1 MATEVFINSFSLS
14 MKFTRLLTPFPY
26 FEKRDFFLHTSK
38 AISAMEER
46 LIVDNQMDGYKQ
58 NVVKLRENIL
68 NNNIEKF
75 LWNFFIKTLLDY
87 VCFVFD
93 KKE

>member
-1 MATEVFINSFSLS
+1 MATEVFINPFSLS

-26 FEKRDFFLHTSK
+26 FEKRYFFPDTSK

-46 LIVDNQMDGYKQ
+46 LIVDNQIDGYKQ

-68 NNNIEKF
+68 NNNM
-75 LWNFFIKTLLDY
+75 KTFY
-87 VCFVFD
+87 GIFS
-93 KKE
+93 KKPY